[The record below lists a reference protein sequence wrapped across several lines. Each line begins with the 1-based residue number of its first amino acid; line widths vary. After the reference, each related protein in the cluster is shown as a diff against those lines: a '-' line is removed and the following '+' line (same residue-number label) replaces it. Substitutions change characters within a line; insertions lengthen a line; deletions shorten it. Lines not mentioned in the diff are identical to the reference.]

1 MTSVETLPPT
11 TSEAARADAGTPR
24 AGGRRRT
31 HRLRL
36 SPGTVAAGLF
46 LLLVVLWA
54 LAPQWFTSAD
64 PLVGVG
70 AEALRPPSADHWF
83 GTDRIGRDQYAR
95 VVHGA
100 RLSLQATVIALAIA
114 LAVSSVIGVVAGFV
128 GGWVDEVLM
137 RVVDVLLAIPGLL
150 ISLMLIT
157 VLGFGMV
164 NIAIAVAVGSVAS
177 FARVTRSEVL
187 KVRTAAYVE
196 SAAVAG
202 VRWWSVLWRHVLPH
216 ASGPVLAL
224 AALEF
229 GGAILSISALSF
241 LGYGAAPPTPEW
253 GSLVSDGRG
262 YVATAWWLTTLP
274 GIVVVLTVVA
284 ANTVSHALSRR
295 NA

>member
-11 TSEAARADAGTPR
+11 TSGEAPADAATPR
-24 AGGRRRT
+24 AGGRRRPP
-31 HRLRL
+31 RLRL

-54 LAPQWFTSAD
+54 LVPQWFTSAD

-241 LGYGAAPPTPEW
+241 LGYGAAPPTPE
-253 GSLVSDGRG
+253 
-262 YVATAWWLTTLP
+262 
-274 GIVVVLTVVA
+274 
-284 ANTVSHALSRR
+284 
-295 NA
+295 